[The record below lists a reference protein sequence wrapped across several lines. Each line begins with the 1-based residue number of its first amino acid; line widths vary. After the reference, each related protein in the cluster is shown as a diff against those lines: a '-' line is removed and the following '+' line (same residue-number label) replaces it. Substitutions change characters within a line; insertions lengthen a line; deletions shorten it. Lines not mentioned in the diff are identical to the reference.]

1 MEHIR
6 ESARGYDAGGK
17 GHSAKSNITLSLPD
31 ALLVAL
37 KERAA
42 DRGQSVNQLVRRLIE
57 HELGV
62 NPWMGL
68 VELARS
74 IPPQSRGDRSKWS
87 REDLYKG
94 NRFGDAG

>member
-1 MEHIR
+1 MDRVR
-6 ESARGYDAGGK
+6 ESARGYNAGAK
-17 GHSAKSNITLSLPD
+17 GRSAKSNITLSLPD

-42 DRGQSVNQLVRRLIE
+42 DRGQSVNQLVRGLIE

-74 IPPQSRGDRSKWS
+74 IPPNPEADRSKWS
-87 REDLYKG
+87 REDLYRGK
-94 NRFGDAG
+94 RFGDAG